1 MVFSKPWNKSVKIVC
16 SKAVNKLDNMVV
28 HFQSSNERR
37 MTRKIKLMLRIQS
50 LKMQVTAAEEI
61 LEFISCSISS
71 EL

>member
-16 SKAVNKLDNMVV
+16 SKAVNKLDNMAV

-37 MTRKIKLMLRIQS
+37 MTRKIKLILM
-50 LKMQVTAAEEI
+50 KMQVTAAEQI
-61 LEFISCSISS
+61 LEFISCSIST